1 MRKIFILL
9 YLPILLL
16 GLWLLLNDTLSLE
29 QVILGGI
36 LAIILSLLAP
46 ILRPVRAHPRKP
58 ITAIKL
64 IIKVAIDISV
74 SNYNVGLLILRGKR
88 TKHISGFIDIPLK
101 MTDPHGLAALACIIT
116 FTPGTVW
123 SGLDDEHNILTLH
136 VLDIHDENL
145 SIRHIQKYYEQPLL
159 EIFQ

>member
-1 MRKIFILL
+1 MKKAFVWL

-16 GLWLLLNDTLSLE
+16 ALWLLLNDTLAPE
-29 QVILGGI
+29 HIILGGI

-46 ILRPVRAHPRKP
+46 ILRPIRSHPKRP

-64 IIKVAIDISV
+64 IIKVAIDISI
-74 SNYNVGLLILRGKR
+74 SNYNVGLLIVKGKR
-88 TKHISGFIDIPLK
+88 ANNTPGFVNIPLK
-101 MTDPHGLAALACIIT
+101 ITDPHGLAALSCIIT

-123 SGLDDEHNILTLH
+123 AGHDDEKNIMTLH
-136 VLDIHDENL
+136 VLDIQDEAAL
-145 SIRHIQKYYEQPLL
+145 IEHIQKYYEQPLL

>member
-1 MRKIFILL
+1 MKKTLIWL

-16 GLWLLLNDTLSLE
+16 VLWLLLNDTLATE
-29 QVILGGI
+29 HIILGGI

-46 ILRPVRAHPRKP
+46 ILRPIRSHPKKP

-64 IIKVAIDISV
+64 IIKVAIDISI
-74 SNYNVGLLILRGKR
+74 SNYNVGLLIIRGKR
-88 TKHISGFIDIPLK
+88 ANNTPGFINIPLK
-101 MTDPHGLAALACIIT
+101 ITDPHGLAALSCIIT

-123 SGLDDEHNILTLH
+123 AGHDAEQNILTLH
-136 VLDIHDENL
+136 VLDIQDDAAL
-145 SIRHIQKYYEQPLL
+145 VLHIQKHYERPLL